1 MEKKSRPLRI
11 RITENQFKKIR
22 EEVLK
27 EQTTTS
33 ELIRGVLVSYLD
45 RIRRKT

>member
-1 MEKKSRPLRI
+1 MGKKSRPLRI
-11 RITENQFKKIR
+11 RITEDQFKKLS

-33 ELIRGVLVSYLD
+33 ELIRGVLNSYLD
-45 RIRRKT
+45 RIRRRT